1 MSEEAKELQ
10 KKLFNKK
17 ENGVDFMKKSLKLA
31 MNFARATKNFFLK
44 IRRKESLQNLHLHL
58 QKNTVLLN
66 LINSASRL
74 KQEIKFIISTGAR
87 QLFLQSRAKGLFVTE

>member
-17 ENGVDFMKKSLKLA
+17 ENGVDFMSEEELA